1 LTQRSPDLQSLLA
14 LAEAAIHQAPD
25 VEAPVHSTAARVF
38 EALRAPSTQASS
50 ETARLPVCRHLP
62 AALEHAR
69 RQPGPVGALA
79 DAFARIEPIL
89 NWQIRPGAE
98 TLGEP
103 FLNGHANATII
114 GPEGLE
120 VRHDVRVG
128 VSLMAPHTRYPDH
141 RHPPEENTDPD
152 MNLSIHPARA
162 IHRRLPPS
170 VEKLSSG
177 LWRQADR
184 PWHEPGI
191 GGLVYNP
198 PNIVHAMRAREW
210 PLLALW
216 FLWTE
221 PEP

>member
-141 RHPPEENTDPD
+141 RHPPEE
-152 MNLSIHPARA
+152 IY
-162 IHRRLPPS
+162 
-170 VEKLSSG
+170 VVLSSG